1 MCISR
6 PAWDWGDFV
15 AQGEL
20 DSTVVASAVQGDT
33 VSSHPTITGLDYSN
47 VKRAFDIAVCLL
59 ALPLF
64 VLVATALTCLNP
76 FFNAGPLFF
85 TQYRMGRDGRAFRIW
100 KFRSMLPIRGNHRGP
115 EDPLETDRITNLG
128 AFLRR
133 TRIDELPQLINVLC
147 GHMSVIGPRPD
158 VYEYA
163 KCYVDTVPGYAS
175 RHAVRPGITGLAQVE
190 AGYVEGT
197 TGTLAKARYDNLYIR
212 RMGWQLDLRIAVRTV
227 AVMMTGFG
235 AR

>member
-1 MCISR
+1 MR
-6 PAWDWGDFV
+6 RAARHWGGFV

-20 DSTVVASAVQGDT
+20 DSTVIASAGRADT
-33 VSSHPTITGLDYSN
+33 LPERQAITGFDYAY
-47 VKRAFDIAVCLL
+47 VKRAADILVCLL
-59 ALPLF
+59 ALPIF
-64 VLVATALTCLNP
+64 VLTATALACLNP
-76 FFNAGPLFF
+76 LFNAGPLFF

-100 KFRSMLPIRGNHRGP
+100 KFRSMLPIKGNHRGP
-115 EDPLETDRITNLG
+115 EDPLETDRITSLG

-133 TRIDELPQLINVLC
+133 TRIDELPQLINVLR
-147 GHMSVIGPRPD
+147 GDMSIIGPRPD
-158 VYEYA
+158 VYDYA

-212 RMGWQLDLRIAVRTV
+212 RMGWQLDLRIAVRTI